1 MYDVLMQYVPSELQ
15 REPEAFRRAKLIVG
29 SAFLFVAF
37 YLFIGL
43 RVVFISDIRMAG
55 IGCLLVAGFCWSIP
69 SILRRTSSLR
79 LTGTLLV
86 SIYFVATLISAYYSG
101 GAASLLAVFIC
112 LVPLLATLFNGVR
125 MGIVWAIAAALSW
138 TFMLCM
144 AQWGYEFPRLTAQ
157 VMMVEFGSVHLTLD
171 TLISVGVPVWMLL
184 LITALSVMFEQSK
197 NETLHLLDEVK
208 KASEDRA
215 REDYQRLEALKAENE
230 RRAADDV
237 AKIQQQKMYLS
248 ENVDM
253 MLFAIQ
259 RLAEGDL
266 TVHLKPPRDDDDSEQ
281 DDISRLFTG
290 LNRTVE
296 VMRMM
301 LLQVAQ
307 SIQETVKTIEFIT
320 ASTEQLN
327 AGAREQTIRSMH
339 VATAVEA
346 MLHTIDDN
354 TLHTSRAAFEAAETN
369 NQARDSESVLN
380 TMIENVRS
388 VGGVVVNS
396 AQTISKLGK
405 SSEKID
411 EIVATINEIADQTN
425 LLALNAAIE
434 ASRAGEAGKGFAVV
448 ADEVRKLAERTQLAT
463 KEISSMIR
471 IIQDEID
478 DAVEG
483 MNKGQGLVE
492 RSGELIGQT
501 SQALG
506 TIIERT
512 TTVSDIMS
520 QVAGASEEQS
530 ATSKEMAQSV
540 YAISTIIEQSSTSFD
555 DIARKMEHLMR
566 KSHEMQAL
574 ILRFRVGSSSHTP
587 KHLHGNHSNGTARH
601 AAQNGFHAGKPLH
614 TASARLLQ
622 EA

>member
-1 MYDVLMQYVPSELQ
+1 MYDFLMRYVPPELQ
-15 REPEAFRRAKLIVG
+15 REPEVFRRAKLIVG

-43 RVVFISDIRMAG
+43 RVVFISDIRIAG

-69 SILRRTSSLR
+69 SMLRRTGSLR

-86 SIYFVATLISAYYSG
+86 SIYFAATLISAYYSG
-101 GAASLLAVFIC
+101 GASSLLAIFIC
-112 LVPLLATLFNGVR
+112 LVPLLATLFNGIR
-125 MGIVWAIAAALSW
+125 MGVMWAIAAALSW
-138 TFMLCM
+138 TFMLLV

-157 VMMVEFGSVHLTLD
+157 VMMVEFGSMHLTVD
-171 TLISVGVPVWMLL
+171 HLISIGVPVWMLL

-208 KASEDRA
+208 KASENRA
-215 REDYQRLEALKAENE
+215 KEDYRHLEALKAENE
-230 RRAADDV
+230 RRAAEDL
-237 AKIQQQKMYLS
+237 AHIQQQKTYLS

-253 MLFAIQ
+253 MLSAIQ

-266 TVHLKPPRDDDDSEQ
+266 TVHLKPPREDDD
-281 DDISRLFTG
+281 IGRLFAG

-327 AGAREQTIRSMH
+327 AGAREQAVRSMH

-369 NQARDSESVLN
+369 NQARNSESVLN
-380 TMIENVRS
+380 TMIDNVRS
-388 VGGVVVNS
+388 VGSVVVRS

-405 SSEKID
+405 SSEKIG

-448 ADEVRKLAERTQLAT
+448 ADEVRKLAERTQFAT

-471 IIQDEID
+471 IIQGEID

-483 MNKGQGLVE
+483 MNKGRGLVE

-501 SQALG
+501 SEALR

-512 TTVSDIMS
+512 SAVSDIMS
-520 QVAGASEEQS
+520 QVASASEEQS
-530 ATSKEMAQSV
+530 ATSKEMAESV
-540 YAISTIIEQSSTSFD
+540 YAISTIIEQSSTSVE

-574 ILRFRVGSSSHTP
+574 ILRFRVGSYSQTTKP
-587 KHLHGNHSNGTARH
+587 KHLQGNHADTAHHAPHNGSQ
-601 AAQNGFHAGKPLH
+601 AATSLH
-614 TASARLLQ
+614 NASARLLQ
-622 EA
+622 KA